1 MDTSHVVPV
10 RVYITVL
17 SLLFVFTVITV
28 LAAFVELGPLNTPL
42 ALAIAIFKA
51 SIVVLFFMHVRYN
64 TPLMWVFAGAG
75 FFWLL
80 ILFALTMQ
88 DYVSRDWDGP
98 APVEFLETGVE

>member
-1 MDTSHVVPV
+1 MDSHHVVPV
-10 RVYITVL
+10 RVYIGIV

-28 LAAFVELGPLNTPL
+28 LVAFVELGPLNTPL

-64 TPLMWVFAGAG
+64 SPLMWVFAGAG

-80 ILFALTMQ
+80 ILLALTMQ
-88 DYVSRDWDGP
+88 DYVSRDWETP
-98 APVEFLETGVE
+98 APTKFLELNS

>member
-1 MDTSHVVPV
+1 M
-10 RVYITVL
+10 L
-17 SLLFVFTVITV
+17 GLLFVFTVITV
-28 LAAFVELGPLNTPL
+28 LVAFVELGPLNTPL

-80 ILFALTMQ
+80 ILLALTMQ
-88 DYVSRDWDGP
+88 DYVSRDWETP
-98 APVEFLETGVE
+98 APIEFLDFGAE